1 MGEFQRGDHGASLL
15 FPTFLS
21 REMEGFLSAALLR
34 AGGRG
39 DRLLDHK
46 AGDGGAGRPCVVSEG
61 PPGRA
66 GGNLLD
72 GWIFTRSQ

>member
-1 MGEFQRGDHGASLL
+1 MG
-15 FPTFLS
+15 
-21 REMEGFLSAALLR
+21 
-34 AGGRG
+34 GGG
-39 DRLLDHK
+39 ERLLDHK

-66 GGNLLD
+66 GGNFLD